1 MKSRITITIS
11 KDILGKIDLL
21 IDKKNIRNRSHAIE
35 YLINKTFK
43 PYISKAIILAGGSK
57 RGSLI
62 APTRKIAGISLIET
76 TIDLLIKAGVKVII
90 IRGGKNLNEIKSILN
105 GKFEHVSLIYI
116 AEKGP
121 LGTAG
126 AIKECQQFINK
137 ESFLVIHGDVLTN
150 INLLDFIKFHE
161 EEGAL
166 STIAV
171 KPRIAEKKY
180 GKVLLQ
186 GNKIN
191 RYIGEKEKEGIS
203 IVNAG
208 IYCFK
213 PEIFEIINSNN
224 YTSLEKSVFPEIAEV
239 GELSAFLFQ
248 GVWCDI
254 SGTKDYKLALN
265 KWR

>member
-11 KDILGKIDLL
+11 RDILGKIDLL
-21 IDKKNIRNRSHAIE
+21 IDKKSIRNRSHAIE
-35 YLINKTFK
+35 YLIIKTLK
-43 PYISKAIILAGGSK
+43 PYISKAIILAGGS
-57 RGSLI
+57 RNGSLI

-76 TIDLLIKAGVKVII
+76 TIDLLIKSGVKII
-90 IRGGKNLNEIKSILN
+90 VIRGGKNLSKIKSILS
-105 GKFEHVSLIYI
+105 GKFRQVSLIYVD
-116 AEKGP
+116 EKRP
-121 LGTAG
+121 LGTAS
-126 AIKECQQFINK
+126 AIKESQQYINQ
-137 ESFLVIHGDVLTN
+137 ESFLVIHGDILTN

-161 EEGAL
+161 QEQTL

-186 GNKIN
+186 GNKIS
-191 RYIGEKEKEGIS
+191 RYIGEKEKKGIS

-213 PEIFEIINSNN
+213 PEIFDVISSNN
-224 YTSLEKSVFPEIAEV
+224 YTSLEESVFPEIAKV

-248 GVWCDI
+248 GIWCDI
-254 SGTKDYKLALN
+254 SSLKDYKLALDRL
-265 KWR
+265 K